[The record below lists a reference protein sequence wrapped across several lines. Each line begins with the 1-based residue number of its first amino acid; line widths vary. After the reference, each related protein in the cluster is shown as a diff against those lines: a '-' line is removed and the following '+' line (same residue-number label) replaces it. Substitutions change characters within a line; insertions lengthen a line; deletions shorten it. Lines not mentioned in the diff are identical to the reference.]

1 MRWFRGMAMVLVGI
15 MLLTISGSAFAAVKD
30 DTVSPLYLYTR
41 KVKASLTEGYYP
53 SNEYAR
59 KNDST
64 KWYASIRV
72 TKWSAIPKK
81 NLHTGIVGPGMTPYT
96 TFKWMSPPSETSESV
111 RVFSKY
117 KSDYVVYTGTSYK
130 HYAAMRLNTDET
142 VSTVKVSGVFTPDSK

>member
-30 DTVSPLYLYTR
+30 DTVSPLYLY
-41 KVKASLTEGYYP
+41 TEGYYP

>member
-30 DTVSPLYLYTR
+30 DTVSPLYL
-41 KVKASLTEGYYP
+41 
-53 SNEYAR
+53 
-59 KNDST
+59 
-64 KWYASIRV
+64 
-72 TKWSAIPKK
+72 
-81 NLHTGIVGPGMTPYT
+81 
-96 TFKWMSPPSETSESV
+96 
-111 RVFSKY
+111 Y

>member
-41 KVKASLTEGYYP
+41 KVKASLTI
-53 SNEYAR
+53 S
-59 KNDST
+59 DSGKAT
-64 KWYASIRV
+64 C
-72 TKWSAIPKK
+72 
-81 NLHTGIVGPGMTPYT
+81 VGHI
-96 TFKWMSPPSETSESV
+96 
-111 RVFSKY
+111 

>member
-41 KVKASLTEGYYP
+41 KVKAS
-53 SNEYAR
+53 
-59 KNDST
+59 
-64 KWYASIRV
+64 
-72 TKWSAIPKK
+72 
-81 NLHTGIVGPGMTPYT
+81 
-96 TFKWMSPPSETSESV
+96 
-111 RVFSKY
+111 
-117 KSDYVVYTGTSYK
+117 YK